1 MTSIDVIRNL
11 KNNFDPLGYLKFE
24 VPDGLMCHLRPVRV
38 TIEDAAKISR
48 WRCDHHDSF
57 FTSIKPSE
65 KDVLAWLKDYQHD
78 YGDIMFF
85 IDMPSAFSVG
95 QMALYHINPD
105 KRTAEF
111 GRIIRG
117 ENGSPKGIMTLAAKR
132 LLEWAFRELR
142 LEQINLEVFS
152 DNKPAVSL
160 YQRLGF
166 QIVNTILFA
175 KIINESG
182 AEQWSRATEK
192 KKNNVLPEQ
201 PYRQVTTM
209 VLYRGSCKSRH
220 TGENRCP
227 EVS

>member
-11 KNNFDPLGYLKFE
+11 KNNVAPLGCLKFE
-24 VPDGLMCHLRPVRV
+24 VPDGSICRLRPVRV

-48 WRCDHHDSF
+48 WRCDNYDSF

-65 KDVLAWLKDYQHD
+65 KDVLAWLKGYQHD
-78 YGDIMFF
+78 YSDIMFF

-95 QMALYHINPD
+95 QMALYHVDPD

-111 GRIIRG
+111 GRVIRG
-117 ENGSPKGIMTLAAKR
+117 EMGSPKGIITLAAKT
-132 LLEWAFRELR
+132 LLEWAFRELG

-166 QIVNTILFA
+166 QIVNTVLFT

-182 AEQWSRATEK
+182 IEQWLWVTEK
-192 KKNNVLPEQ
+192 KRNNVLPQ
-201 PYRQVTTM
+201 QQDRQVTIM
-209 VLYRGSCKSRH
+209 VLYNKR
-220 TGENRCP
+220 
-227 EVS
+227 